1 MYVFVLLLSVLSLS
15 LFCLL
20 FLFVCLLLFFFLG
33 SLPSNGCV
41 FQDCVGH
48 HHKEEYFR
56 ASGGAQ
62 AAHGAPGD

>member
-1 MYVFVLLLSVLSLS
+1 MFCAAAVCSLSVSLLFVVFVYYLLL
-15 LFCLL
+15 
-20 FLFVCLLLFFFLG
+20 LLLLFLG

-48 HHKEEYFR
+48 HHKEEYIR

>member
-20 FLFVCLLLFFFLG
+20 FLFVCCCFFFLG

-48 HHKEEYFR
+48 HHKEEYIR

>member
-1 MYVFVLLLSVLSLS
+1 MFCAAVCSLSVS
-15 LFCLL
+15 
-20 FLFVCLLLFFFLG
+20 FLFVVFFLVYLLLLLFVG
-33 SLPSNGCV
+33 SLPSNGCL
-41 FQDCVGH
+41 FQDCVGN

>member
-1 MYVFVLLLSVLSLS
+1 MFCAAAVCSLSVSPLFVVFVYLL
-15 LFCLL
+15 
-20 FLFVCLLLFFFLG
+20 FFLG

-48 HHKEEYFR
+48 HHKEEYIR

>member
-1 MYVFVLLLSVLSLS
+1 MFLCCCCLFSLCLSSVCC
-15 LFCLL
+15 FCL
-20 FLFVCLLLFFFLG
+20 FVVVFFLG

-48 HHKEEYFR
+48 HHKEEYIR

>member
-1 MYVFVLLLSVLSLS
+1 MFVVVSGQ
-15 LFCLL
+15 FM
-20 FLFVCLLLFFFLG
+20 
-33 SLPSNGCV
+33 SNGCV

-48 HHKEEYFR
+48 HHKEEYIR

>member
-1 MYVFVLLLSVLSLS
+1 MFCAAVCSLSVS
-15 LFCLL
+15 
-20 FLFVCLLLFFFLG
+20 FLFVVFFVYLLLLFVG
-33 SLPSNGCV
+33 SLPSNGCL